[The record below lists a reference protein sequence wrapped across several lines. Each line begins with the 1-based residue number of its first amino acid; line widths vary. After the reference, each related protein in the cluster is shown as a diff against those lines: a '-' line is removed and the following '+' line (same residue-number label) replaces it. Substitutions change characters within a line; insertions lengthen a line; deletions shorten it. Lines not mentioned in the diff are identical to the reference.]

1 MITTS
6 RPHSD
11 RSLDSPESPDSFA
24 QLSPVDCC
32 LVMFDAHGQTISNK
46 WKFSAI
52 SANCIVFVALHYVAL
67 VGNFYLYLLH
77 YTLHNAATLH
87 WLDIC
92 ICICIIICI
101 CIFLFLYLLH
111 WWDIWRQLANLT
123 LRVRATD
130 AANKRGRSEV
140 AKHTISD
147 FFIAPQIA
155 KTLRLS

>member
-1 MITTS
+1 MMTTS
-6 RPHSD
+6 RPHPG
-11 RSLDSPESPDSFA
+11 SLDSPESPDSFA

-52 SANCIVFVALHYVAL
+52 SANCIVFVALHYVAM
-67 VGNFYLYLLH
+67 VGNLYLYLLH
-77 YTLHNAATLH
+77 YTLHNAVYIALVGPLYLSLNYH
-87 WLDIC
+87 LYLYLY
-92 ICICIIICI
+92 
-101 CIFLFLYLLH
+101 FFLYLLH